1 MVDNDMPGALTLR
14 PPGVDSTPPR
24 GTVGIIY
31 KGEYYS
37 LVHTKYENAG
47 PNGFE
52 EDDFFMFFQL

>member
-1 MVDNDMPGALTLR
+1 MIDNEIPGALTLR
-14 PPGVDSTPPR
+14 PPR

-47 PNGFE
+47 PYGFE